1 MAPVKSRQPEGSG
14 TTFFKFWGKKKK
26 TIPTNY
32 HLWYVTDKIIL
43 QEQGEMK
50 TFSDE
55 EKLKEFVN
63 IKFTLKDCLKEVL
76 QTKKEM
82 MKNES
87 G

>member
-1 MAPVKSRQPEGSG
+1 
-14 TTFFKFWGKKKK
+14 
-26 TIPTNY
+26 
-32 HLWYVTDKIIL
+32 
-43 QEQGEMK
+43 MK